1 MPTQLSHTAEQNLG
15 EIHVMSDLLSVAVPE
30 HLQVPEADHTLQQA
44 DVAVVLVEEQ
54 VGVGHAQLPVGIIY

>member
-1 MPTQLSHTAEQNLG
+1 
-15 EIHVMSDLLSVAVPE
+15 MSDLMCVAVPE

-54 VGVGHAQLPVGIIY
+54 VSVGHAQLPVGIIYWLKHTHL